1 MRLTDTKQAR
11 YSMLLICEGT
21 HTEPNFLELMI
32 EDFKEAGI
40 IDFATT
46 IKPKPTISPSDNTL
60 DLNRGKEKRRK
71 RLLKNTTQ
79 KQQEIENMDF
89 FPGEQPLNWVKGG
102 IDNLKVYDEVWVFFD
117 KDGHPKAKEAFEMAR
132 ITEIDGKKI
141 NIAFSSRCFE
151 YYLLLHFELIYRAFE
166 KSECNGKTYSQGGK
180 KSKTISYY
188 CMTDR
193 AVKGK
198 ACNGDVCINGYARKN
213 NYWKNSK
220 GDLSTYTFVKEKIW
234 TGVYNAHLIRW
245 KSNTLHQN
253 EYYERNPYVDVDKFV
268 CRLMGYSTINFEE
281 SYEVTDD
288 KINYCITREYN
299 TITLTLL
306 NTKTLIL
313 SQGNIT
319 AHDYNTRDYRG
330 INIHAILTE
339 DNPIFSINLKEIITP
354 NEFCVISIL
363 SKKYYCPLF
372 PLQTI
377 IWH

>member
-1 MRLTDTKQAR
+1 
-11 YSMLLICEGT
+11 
-21 HTEPNFLELMI
+21 
-32 EDFKEAGI
+32 
-40 IDFATT
+40 
-46 IKPKPTISPSDNTL
+46 
-60 DLNRGKEKRRK
+60 
-71 RLLKNTTQ
+71 
-79 KQQEIENMDF
+79 
-89 FPGEQPLNWVKGG
+89 
-102 IDNLKVYDEVWVFFD
+102 
-117 KDGHPKAKEAFEMAR
+117 
-132 ITEIDGKKI
+132 
-141 NIAFSSRCFE
+141 
-151 YYLLLHFELIYRAFE
+151 
-166 KSECNGKTYSQGGK
+166 
-180 KSKTISYY
+180 
-188 CMTDR
+188 MTDR
-193 AVKGK
+193 AVEGK

-288 KINYCITREYN
+288 IINYCITREYN

>member
-1 MRLTDTKQAR
+1 MRSTDTKQTH
-11 YSMLLICEGT
+11 YSMP
-21 HTEPNFLELMI
+21 HTEPNFLALMI
-32 EDFKEAGI
+32 EDFKETGI

-46 IKPKPTISPSDNTL
+46 IKPKPTISPSDDVL
-60 DLNRGKEKRRK
+60 DLNRGKEKRKK

-79 KQQEIENMDF
+79 EQQEIENTDF

-151 YYLLLHFELIYRAFE
+151 YYLLLHFEPLYRAFE
-166 KSECNGKTYSQGGK
+166 KSECNGKNYSKGK
-180 KSKTISYY
+180 RKSKTVSYY

-193 AVKGK
+193 AVEGK
-198 ACNGDVCINGYARKN
+198 ACNGDVCINGYARMKG
-213 NYWKNSK
+213 YWQDSK
-220 GDLSTYTFVKEKIW
+220 GGLSTYTFVKDKIW

-268 CRLMGYSTINFEE
+268 CRLMGFSTINFEE
-281 SYEVTDD
+281 SYDVTED
-288 KINYCITREYN
+288 KINYRITRELN

-306 NTKTLIL
+306 NVKTLIL
-313 SQGNIT
+313 PQGSIT
-319 AHDYNTRDYRG
+319 VHDYKTGDYREM
-330 INIHAILTE
+330 NICAILTE
-339 DNPIFSINLKEIITP
+339 DNPDFSINLEKIINP

-372 PLQTI
+372 SQQTI
-377 IWH
+377 I